1 MVGIPVLRMS
11 QVIRRPVKD
20 VFEAVIH
27 VERFPEW
34 NPRNPSA
41 RRLSEGA
48 IAQGASFELEIKG
61 FGKVRQTLEEFER
74 DARVRIVP
82 HMRALEGGHRF
93 VFTAQGGQTR
103 IDHELEMRPQG
114 AFRLMTPMMWLV
126 GKKNLRETARHLQ
139 RHLEGP

>member
-1 MVGIPVLRMS
+1 MGIAVFRMS
-11 QVIRRPVKD
+11 QVIRRPVQD

-41 RRLSEGA
+41 RRLDEGE
-48 IAQGASFELEIKG
+48 IAEGSRFELEIKG

-74 DARVRIVP
+74 NGRVRIVP
-82 HMRALEGGHRF
+82 HMRMLEGGHRF
-93 VFTAQGGQTR
+93 VFTPQGGQTR
-103 IDHELEMRPQG
+103 IDHEIEMRPKG
-114 AFRLMTPMMWLV
+114 LFRIMGPMMQRM
-126 GKKNLRETARHLQ
+126 GRKNLEETARHLQ